1 MPSLLPP
8 AISSFLLKHKYAFL
22 FTLILVGYGI
32 NLFIDI
38 MEVDAAQYAAIAREM
53 TVKGSYLEVYH
64 RGQDYLDKPP
74 LIFWISSIGIS
85 LFGNTSFAYKLLPVF
100 FLVIGLWATYKFAR
114 LWYDHRT
121 GILAALML
129 GTTQAFNLM
138 SNDIRTDGLLTAF
151 VMLSVWLLSSYLKT
165 RRLTDLFF
173 GIIYTCCSDW
183 HSSAT
188 PCRMEKN
195 I

>member
-1 MPSLLPP
+1 
-8 AISSFLLKHKYAFL
+8 
-22 FTLILVGYGI
+22 
-32 NLFIDI
+32 
-38 MEVDAAQYAAIAREM
+38 M
-53 TVKGSYLEVYH
+53 TVNGSYLEVYH

-173 GIIYTCCSDW
+173 GAVCIGGAMLAKGPLGLFIPAVAIGTHLLLRAEWKKIFDPSW
-183 HSSAT
+183 LILIPVIALVLAPMLSLIH
-188 PCRMEKN
+188 